1 MPKSLLIA
9 VAWQALAC
17 GPLLLGQGVPPQFSA
32 DERCLFAD
40 ETASNWS
47 LRIDAP
53 GKPSELL
60 KIGTGTI
67 PRATRIDYRFTH
79 GGNYIGI
86 KRETNL
92 SSADAIAFS
101 VRSEAPMEGVVILEG
116 SDGQVHRGT
125 FQTSAAGDTR
135 VRLPLTKEGFPKF
148 WDGGGDGKF
157 HFPVRRLTVAAAP
170 NGQKSGE
177 FEVFDFAFVPS
188 DGSAAAS
195 CAIQLEPSEFDNV
208 FFPGEEKVIPAHV
221 RNPTGR
227 PLEATL
233 TVSGLSDSVEKFHFS
248 QTVSL
253 AAYEAEVLPLS
264 LPLPTPSFV
273 ELTVSVNAEGL
284 KEAVART
291 GIAVV
296 PPPALDQVPFRE
308 AFFGTSFGENP
319 KTMKRIGAR
328 FIREIIHWKYTNPS
342 DGVFSFEKY
351 VDWGRRCRE
360 AGLGTIY
367 TFAIWQRPDWLV
379 SRDPGILKNEDSF
392 QRWKSWLQSGLQ
404 TLLVDPRCEA
414 VEVGNEPDLEFA
426 ESLLVKKDE
435 RIDLIAKLIRTGY
448 DLTRSI
454 SPDIP
459 VLGAGCSGGGDGS
472 LRMVEAILP
481 RLDHK
486 IDYLSI
492 HPYPAGAQLMKPD
505 GAWTWPDGFLE
516 RTVSAYEP
524 VVSAFTGGKKIWCTE
539 LGWAYPVTGS
549 RVDAAALDY
558 AAVCSQTLVI
568 LKSVEH
574 VGKVS
579 WFIGTGLEPTRYG
592 GATHAEAGFSYNFFR
607 RAEFGK
613 YEPTTAVSAFAT
625 ASSLLE
631 GARPQ
636 GKLDLGPAMVCYL
649 FDNPAT
655 GNCVAVLWAAKRPV
669 LADLGKKHPITS
681 MQDTYGRLVLDATV
695 RLTRSPVFLMAERQ
709 HLNDLKTLLHAS
721 SYSPEEPVEIDQ
733 IRAGAANEVLVDLV
747 SYEGGPQDI
756 SLSAGNVTHSGTL
769 RAGKNTVGI
778 TLPPG
783 LFASDRLLLPL
794 ELSVKNGPSKKTLFS
809 KSLIHA
815 RYCPSADLHID
826 SKSSGHNGIV
836 LDRELDKRT
845 DILPA
850 DPNVGWSG
858 QEDLS
863 VRYGFAWNE
872 GGLYFVTEVR
882 DDEHVPTAP
891 EAADFYQY
899 DSLQFV
905 IDPKCDSGESLKAG
919 DREGGVAL
927 DSNGATQTYQLF
939 PITTGKPKF
948 DAWAYRAGK
957 MTVYKIAVP
966 ASALGEKALTAGEF
980 VALNFIINDNDG
992 SGRHYWMG
1000 PSDGIAN
1007 GKRPTLYPWVYLEP
1021 KK

>member
-1 MPKSLLIA
+1 MPKFLLFAVVWQTLVCGPSLLA
-9 VAWQALAC
+9 
-17 GPLLLGQGVPPQFSA
+17 QGVPPQFFV

-47 LRIDAP
+47 PRIDAP
-53 GKPSELL
+53 GKLSELL
-60 KIGTGTI
+60 KVGTGTI
-67 PRATRIDYRFTH
+67 PRATRVEYRFAG
-79 GGNYIGI
+79 GGNFIGI
-86 KRETNL
+86 KRETIL
-92 SSADAIAFS
+92 ESADALAFS
-101 VRSEAPMEGVVILEG
+101 VRSETPMDGIVLLEG
-116 SDGQVHRGT
+116 SDGQIHRGT
-125 FQTSAAGDTR
+125 FQVGAAGDTR

-148 WDGGGDGKF
+148 WDGSSDGKF
-157 HFPVRRLTVAAAP
+157 HFPVRRLTVAATP
-170 NGQKSGE
+170 HSQKSGG
-177 FEVFDFAFVPS
+177 FEVFDFAFVPN
-188 DGSAAAS
+188 DGSAAES
-195 CAIQLEPSEFDNV
+195 CAIQLKPSEFDNV
-208 FFPGEEKVIPAHV
+208 FFPNEEKVILAHV

-227 PLEATL
+227 ALEAKL
-233 TVSGLSDSVEKFHFS
+233 AVSALSDSGEKLHFS
-248 QTVSL
+248 QTVPL
-253 AAYEAEVLPLS
+253 AAYEAKILPLN
-264 LPLPTPSFV
+264 LPLLTPSFV
-273 ELTVSVNAEGL
+273 ELTVSVNADGL
-284 KEAVART
+284 EEAVART
-291 GIAVV
+291 GVAVV
-296 PPPALDQVPFRE
+296 LPPALDQIPFRN

-319 KTMKRIGAR
+319 RTMKRIGAR
-328 FIREIIHWKYTNPS
+328 FIREIVHWKYTNPS

-351 VDWGRRCRE
+351 ADWGRRCRE

-367 TFAIWQRPDWLV
+367 TFAIWQRPDWLG
-379 SRDPGILKNEDSF
+379 SRDPGVLKNEESF
-392 QRWKSWLQSGLQ
+392 QKWRTWLQSGLQ
-404 TLLVDPRCEA
+404 ELLVDPRYEA
-414 VEVGNEPDLEFA
+414 VEVGNEPDLEFSD
-426 ESLLVKKDE
+426 SLLVKKNE
-435 RIDLIAKLIRTGY
+435 RVDLIAKLIRTGY
-448 DLTRSI
+448 DLARSV

-524 VVSAFTGGKKIWCTE
+524 IVSAFTCGKKIWCTE
-539 LGWAYPVTGS
+539 LGWAYPVPGS

-568 LKSVEH
+568 LKSMEH

-579 WFIGTGLEPTRYG
+579 WFIGTGLEPARYG
-592 GATHAEAGFSYNFFR
+592 GATHAETGFSYNFFR

-631 GARPQ
+631 GAQPQ
-636 GKLDLGPAMVCYL
+636 GKLDLGPALVCYL

-655 GNCVAVLWAAKRPV
+655 GNCVTVLWAAKRPV
-669 LADLGKKHPITS
+669 LADFGKKPPITS
-681 MQDTYGRLVLDATV
+681 TLDTYGRSLSDATV
-695 RLTRSPVFLMAERQ
+695 RLTRSPVFLIADRH
-709 HLNDLKTLLHAS
+709 HLNDVKTLLHAS
-721 SYSPEEPVEIDQ
+721 NYSPEEPVEIDQ
-733 IRAGAANEVLVDLV
+733 IRAGASDEVLVDLV
-747 SYEGGPQDI
+747 SYEASPLDI
-756 SLSAGNVTHSGTL
+756 CLSAGNTSHAVTLKS
-769 RAGKNTVGI
+769 GKNTVGI
-778 TLPPG
+778 TLPRD
-783 LFASDRLLLPL
+783 LLSTDRLLLPL
-794 ELSVKNGPSKKTLFS
+794 ELSVKNGQPKKVMFS
-809 KSLIHA
+809 KPLIRA
-815 RYCPSADLHID
+815 RYCSPADLHIG
-826 SKSSGHNGIV
+826 SRSGGGQGIV
-836 LDRELDKRT
+836 LDRELSKRT

-858 QEDLS
+858 PEDLS

-872 GGLYFVTEVR
+872 DGLYFVAEVR
-882 DDEHVPTAP
+882 DDEHVPTSP
-891 EAADFYQY
+891 ESADFYQY

-927 DSNGATQTYQLF
+927 DSNGAAQSYQLF

-948 DAWAYRAGK
+948 EAWAHRNGK
-957 MTVYKIAVP
+957 ITVYEIAVP
-966 ASALGEKALTAGEF
+966 SSTLGEKALTAGKF
-980 VALNFIINDNDG
+980 VALNFILNDNDG

-1007 GKRPTLYPWVYLEP
+1007 GKRPSVYPWIYLEG